1 MTSSDDERRFG
12 AEPNPGFED
21 DTDPDGDVGDDVG
34 AEGGSEGDSEF
45 TGYRDDRDLWE
56 GPQDGPKAIK
66 LIQGYV
72 WHPRD
77 QELELDKR
85 LAAELSGGVHVL
97 VDAMP
102 QAPFTF
108 FEDGTMS
115 ATQQVYQLTVVAI
128 VQPGN
133 DPAKLLPEVAQQLQ
147 AKLDETPKDVG
158 WQLMEDLREVD

>member
-1 MTSSDDERRFG
+1 MTQSDDDRRD
-12 AEPNPGFED
+12 A
-21 DTDPDGDVGDDVG
+21 
-34 AEGGSEGDSEF
+34 GGVPADETP

-56 GPQDGPKAIK
+56 GPQSGPKAIK

-72 WHPRD
+72 WHPRE
-77 QELELDKR
+77 QQLELDRR
-85 LAAELSGGVHVL
+85 LTTELFDDVHVL

-128 VQPGN
+128 VKPGE
-133 DPAKLLPEVAQQLQ
+133 DPGKLLPRVAELLQ
-147 AKLDETPKDVG
+147 AMLDETPKDVG
-158 WQLMEDLREVD
+158 WQLMDDLREVG